1 LEFVFKLIY
10 EHKRLLKDLH
20 SSDHCG
26 LPYQAPNTIRDRKCG
41 KEIVDFFQVQKDW
54 DDELC
59 GLIKSQRPMPKI
71 FLRWLHPLSI
81 VLILSFNVTTAQ
93 TQQSTTM
100 NTTSYTMT
108 ITRTFNASIEKV
120 WNAFSNGESIKRW
133 WGPAGFTAPVANI
146 NFREGGVSLVCMRS
160 PEGFEIFN
168 TWTYQKITSMKSIE
182 FIQHFTDKSG
192 NKLKPSDIGMP
203 PGIPDEVPHIL
214 TFRKVDNE
222 KTELTI
228 TELNYTNAQI
238 VEISKA
244 GTSSM
249 LKKFATEVE
258 R

>member
-1 LEFVFKLIY
+1 
-10 EHKRLLKDLH
+10 
-20 SSDHCG
+20 
-26 LPYQAPNTIRDRKCG
+26 LPHPAAGPIPQRQSEK
-41 KEIVDFFQVQKDW
+41 KIVDFFQVLKNW

-59 GLIKSQRPMPKI
+59 DVIKSQRPMRKM

-81 VLILSFNVTTAQ
+81 ILILSFHLTTAQ
-93 TQQSTTM
+93 TQQSTAM
-100 NTTSYTMT
+100 NTSSYTMT
-108 ITRTFNASIEKV
+108 ITRTFDASIEKV
-120 WNAFSNGESIKRW
+120 WHAFTNSESIKRW

-146 NFREGGVSLVCMRS
+146 NFHEGGISLVCMRS

-168 TWTYQKITSMKSIE
+168 TWAYQKITSMKSIE
-182 FIQHFTDKSG
+182 FIQHFTDKAG

-214 TFRKVDNE
+214 TFKKVDNE

-228 TELNYTNAQI
+228 TELDYTNAQI

-249 LKKFATEVE
+249 LEKFAAEVE